1 MDKNDF
7 FKNKDNVIAII
18 GIIFFVVLAIFAR
31 FSTNDNVVNDNK
43 DNEVVENK
51 NEETTED
58 TPEKIVSYNFTYT
71 VDNNN
76 QISIIEGKVYNNIHN
91 ITYMYIIIWIC
102 LSFNINVEV
111 MISNIKGRGSY
122 GTIY

>member
-1 MDKNDF
+1 MNKDDF

-31 FSTNDNVVNDNK
+31 FSTNDNVSTNNK

-58 TPEKIVSYNFTYT
+58 TPEKIISYNFTYT

-76 QISIIEGKVYNNIHN
+76 QISIIEGKTYNNKQKFS
-91 ITYMYIIIWIC
+91 IIENGVKQEYAK
-102 LSFNINVEV
+102 LED
-111 MISNIKGRGSY
+111 SY
-122 GTIY
+122 LKLG